1 MIKNNETILLG
12 GIIQKVASESTSGV
26 PFLKDIPDITF
37 QSSENITDF
46 ELLPLTELF
55 SRIDKTLNHDPKQ
68 PHRISFFALLI
79 VTEGLGSH
87 QVDLKKY
94 PLQKGSVLKIA
105 KGQVHAFQDDI
116 DYNGYLVVFTENF
129 VLKYFS
135 KSSIEF
141 ISHLYNYHI
150 SEPLVENSSFN
161 ETFLNQITQELESE
175 NTYAQKNI
183 VAKMLE
189 LYLLKLER
197 QNHTISSTKL
207 NKEHYPI
214 FFQFKDLVEKSYR
227 NTRNAKDYAENMTI
241 STKHL
246 NKIVKSF
253 TLNTAK
259 HFIDQYVILEIKRAI
274 LSTDK
279 SLKEIAYDQGF
290 NEVTNFTKFF
300 KKHTDCTP
308 KEYRTTL

>member
-1 MIKNNETILLG
+1 M
-12 GIIQKVASESTSGV
+12 
-26 PFLKDIPDITF
+26 KDIPDITF

>member
-1 MIKNNETILLG
+1 M
-12 GIIQKVASESTSGV
+12 
-26 PFLKDIPDITF
+26 KDIPDITF

-214 FFQFKDLVEKSYR
+214 FFQCKDLVEKSYR